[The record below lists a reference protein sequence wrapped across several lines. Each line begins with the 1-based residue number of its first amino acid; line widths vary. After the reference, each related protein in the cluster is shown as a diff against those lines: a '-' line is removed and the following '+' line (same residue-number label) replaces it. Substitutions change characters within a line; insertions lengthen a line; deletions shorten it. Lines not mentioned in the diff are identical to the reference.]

1 MCRLTGHFHL
11 EVSIRHAC
19 DRGKEFFLNRNCSL
33 RLFELAR
40 LPVRFDH
47 VVRFVVNTND
57 YVTRAAEKSGV
68 ADCITDCVRLV
79 IPQPARRQR
88 QMALRGRES
97 VSVSWRCEHRQH
109 R

>member
-19 DRGKEFFLNRNCSL
+19 DRGKEFLLSRNCSL

-57 YVTRAAEKSGV
+57 YVTRG
-68 ADCITDCVRLV
+68 
-79 IPQPARRQR
+79 
-88 QMALRGRES
+88 
-97 VSVSWRCEHRQH
+97 
-109 R
+109 